1 MINLAIFVSG
11 SGTNAQAI
19 IDAIKSG
26 SLKAN
31 VSCMVCD
38 NKDAYAIQRAKNENI
53 PILVASPKEFEKRD
67 EWEECIVNFLK
78 KHNVQLIVMAGFMR
92 IVGKVLLD
100 AYPNKVINIH
110 PSLLPKFPGR
120 NGIKD
125 TFEAGEKEGGITIHY
140 ADSGID
146 TGKIIY
152 QESIKI
158 DPKWSLEEFEEEIHK
173 IEHKAYPQTIA
184 KVVEK
189 MEIIKNK
196 R

>member
-1 MINLAIFVSG
+1 MNLAIFVSG
-11 SGTNAQAI
+11 GGTNAQAI

-26 SLKAN
+26 KLKAK

-38 NKDAYAIQRAKNENI
+38 NKDAYAITRAKNENI
-53 PILVASPKEFEKRD
+53 PILITSPKEFEKRD
-67 EWEECIVNFLK
+67 EWEEYILTFLK
-78 KHNVQLIVMAGFMR
+78 KQGVELVILAGFMR

-100 AYPNKVINIH
+100 AYPNKIINIH

-146 TGKIIY
+146 TGEIIY
-152 QESIKI
+152 QEAIKI
-158 DPKWSLEEFEEEIHK
+158 EPSWSLEKFEEEIHK
-173 IEHKAYPQTIA
+173 IEHRAYPETIG
-184 KVVEK
+184 KVIEK
-189 MEIIKNK
+189 IEKDK
-196 R
+196 K